1 MKVTYLDN
9 SGFAIELDK
18 AILVFDYSNDP
29 SHSLHKILDR
39 NPLLPVV
46 FLVSHNHE
54 GHYNTGIYEM
64 AQNHTRYYV
73 ISNDV
78 PAKEIPS
85 TLDVAG
91 VSAGDTIDT
100 LPDGITVKAYPATCK
115 GVSFMVTTKYGM
127 KIFHGGDLSTL
138 QIHHCHKDDA
148 KKHHD
153 PQMDFEKA
161 LNRIASENQSVTVAM
176 IAVDPRAGEGYTDA
190 ASRFMEKI
198 DVSHFFPMHFE
209 GRHDEACDFI
219 YVPSSTTRNHCL
231 KSPGD
236 SVMIE

>member
-100 LPDGITVKAYPATCK
+100 LPDGITVKAYPAGCK
-115 GVSFMVTTKYGM
+115 GVCFMVTTKFGM

-138 QIHHCHKDDA
+138 QIHRCHNDDT
-148 KKHHD
+148 KRHHD

-161 LNRIASENQSVTVAM
+161 LNRIASENQSVTVA

-209 GRHDEACDFI
+209 GRHDEVCDFV
-219 YVPSSTTRNHCL
+219 YVPSATTRNHCL